1 MKKIVLVAAARPNF
15 MKIAP
20 IARELN
26 KFPEKFQTIIV
37 HTGQHY
43 DKNMSD
49 SFFEQLSIPKP
60 DVNLEVGSGTH
71 AEQTAGVMVNFEK
84 FLLEEKPDLV
94 IVVGDVNSTMAC
106 TITAKKLHT
115 KVAHVE
121 AGLRSFD
128 RKMPE
133 EINRLLTDVIADIVY
148 TPSEDADM
156 QLIKEGIEAEKIVLV
171 GNVMIDTLVFQKEKA
186 MATGFYKKLNLVAK
200 RYALLTLHRPS
211 NVDNKEIFL
220 GIIEAL
226 QQIEKENTIIFPI
239 HPRTRK
245 MIEGFGFKSYFN
257 FGAIQKNKIN
267 LIDPVGYNEMLNL
280 TANSRLVLTDSGGL
294 QEETTYLKIPCITI
308 RENTERPIT
317 VIEGTSQLTGTSK
330 TKILAAYE
338 NIKNGYTKNS
348 RIPKY
353 WDGKAAERIVS
364 HIAKKLKCR

>member
-1 MKKIVLVAAARPNF
+1 MKKIVLIAAARPNF

-20 IARELN
+20 ISRELN
-26 KFPEKFQTIIV
+26 KYPEKFQTIIV

-71 AEQTAGVMVNFEK
+71 AEQTAGVMVKFEK
-84 FLLEEKPDLV
+84 FLLEENPDLV

-106 TITAKKLHT
+106 TITAKKLHV

-128 RKMPE
+128 REMPE
-133 EINRLLTDVIADIVY
+133 EINRLLTDVIADILY
-148 TPSEDADM
+148 TPSEDADV
-156 QLIKEGIEAEKIVLV
+156 QLLKEGVAEEKIVLV
-171 GNVMIDTLVFQKEKA
+171 GNVMIDTLVFQKQKALATNYYESLSLQEK
-186 MATGFYKKLNLVAK
+186 K
-200 RYALLTLHRPS
+200 YALLTLHRPS
-211 NVDNKEIFL
+211 NVDNKDIFG

-226 QQIEKENTIIFPI
+226 LEIAKENTIICPI
-239 HPRTRK
+239 HPRTKK
-245 MIEGFGFKSYFN
+245 MIETFEFGMYFN
-257 FGAIQKNKIN
+257 FGSVENNKIN

-294 QEETTYLKIPCITI
+294 QEETTYHKVPCITL

-317 VIEGTSQLTGTSK
+317 ITEGTSQLVGTSK
-330 TKILAAYE
+330 KRILEAYE
-338 NIKNGYTKNS
+338 NIKNGCSENS
-348 RIPKY
+348 KIPKF
-353 WDGKAAERIVS
+353 WDGKTAERIVD
-364 HIAKKLKCR
+364 HIEKNL